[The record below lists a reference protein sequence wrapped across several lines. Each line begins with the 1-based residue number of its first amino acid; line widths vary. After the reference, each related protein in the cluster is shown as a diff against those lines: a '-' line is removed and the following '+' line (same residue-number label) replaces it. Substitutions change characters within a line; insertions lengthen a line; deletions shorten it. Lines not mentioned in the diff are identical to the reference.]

1 MDVFDSKLLNIGF
14 NLTSSGTTG
23 NPKTI
28 YHTPRRL
35 KAANKAGVDA
45 QELTSKSKVLTVC
58 SLNHAGG
65 TTAQSLPALSVGA
78 EVVIKKFNAFTFYK
92 DINGFT
98 HTHLTPGFCTLLMR
112 NKTWDKLDLTGVWI
126 TCGSDSV
133 YPKVIQAFVN
143 KGATFMCNWGMTE
156 VGPCAINRVFRP
168 YENIELRNEPY
179 LGNRYYCDWTI
190 TYSKELHVKGDIVYT
205 PAGVRTPGWFRT
217 GDLVNETKY
226 GLWYNGRKTEI
237 N

>member
-58 SLNHAGG
+58 SLNH
-65 TTAQSLPALSVGA
+65 A

-217 GDLVNETKY
+217 GDLVNETKD

>member
-1 MDVFDSKLLNIGF
+1 MDVFDSKLLSIGF

-28 YHTPRRL
+28 YHTPDRL
-35 KAANKAGVDA
+35 QATNKAGVDS

-168 YENIELRNEPY
+168 YENIELGNEPY

-205 PAGVRTPGWFRT
+205 PDWFRT
-217 GDLVNETKY
+217 GDLVNETKD